1 MPVRIASRAKYR
13 AKNQKVEPAP
23 ASPAALLARQDLGA
37 FGAYVVGKE
46 PASHHKS
53 WFPYLVTG
61 DDSTELQ
68 GIAGGYL
75 SILAPRGSA
84 KSTWLALYAA
94 FAIGLN
100 PHAQIIYVGYSES
113 VALKQSRMIKRI
125 IASKKYQQVFPHIRP
140 GQRWSDRDWEIDKE
154 YAGVTALDSDYTF
167 YAVGCA
173 GAITSRRSSLIICDD
188 LIKSSAAIA
197 NPDVRE
203 KMICNWSEVLEPTL
217 IPGGRVVSIG
227 TRFRSDDI
235 HATEFT
241 TENDWQVVQQSAIE
255 IDSKGNER
263 SYWAARFAL
272 AALQK
277 IRDRKPLI
285 FCFQYQN
292 KLPDNSENAIIH
304 PDWIAYGD
312 LPASFDELVLGVDLA
327 ASEKTRADYTALVLV
342 GRKGELFYVVE
353 VLEFRAVG
361 NVEKIRRICDLRKEY
376 GNFKVV
382 VEKVAYQSSFE
393 GDWKVEMKRRHLH
406 GFTCEMVVPKGDKDS
421 RLEGISGVFAND
433 IVRFNRKAKCGR
445 LVSQLLR
452 LDIEHDD
459 LSDGC
464 EMAIA
469 RLQRRSRRPLSSA

>member
-1 MPVRIASRAKYR
+1 MPVRTSSRAKYR
-13 AKNQKVEPAP
+13 AKNRKNEPAP
-23 ASPAALLARQDLGA
+23 ATPEALLARQDLGA
-37 FGAYVVGKE
+37 FGAYVVNKV
-46 PASHHKS
+46 PAAHHSS

-61 DDSTELQ
+61 ESSSELNE
-68 GIAGGYL
+68 IAGGNL

-100 PHAQIIYVGYSES
+100 PHIQIIYVGYSES

-125 IASKKYQQVFPHIRP
+125 VASKQYQQVFPSIRP

-154 YAGVTALDSDYTF
+154 YAGVTSLDSDYTF
-167 YAVGCA
+167 YAVGCQ

-197 NPDVRE
+197 NPDTRE
-203 KMICNWSEVLEPTL
+203 KMLCNYSEVLEPTL

-227 TRFRSDDI
+227 TRFRPDDI
-235 HATEFT
+235 HATEFIGSNGW
-241 TENDWQVVQQSAIE
+241 EVVQQSAIE
-255 IDSKGNER
+255 VDERGNER
-263 SYWAARFAL
+263 SYWAARFGL
-272 AALQK
+272 ESLQK

-292 KLPDNSENAIIH
+292 KLPDNSENAIIR
-304 PDWIAYGD
+304 PEWIVYD
-312 LPASFDELVLGVDLA
+312 ECPTTFDELVLGVDLA
-327 ASEKTRADYTALVLV
+327 ASEKTRADYTAMVLV
-342 GRKGELFYVVE
+342 GRKGDLFYVVE

-361 NVEKIRRICDLRKEY
+361 NVEKIKRICELRKKW
-376 GNFKVV
+376 GNFKVI

-393 GDWKVEMKRRHLH
+393 GDWKVEMTRRRLS
-406 GFTCEMVVPKGDKDS
+406 GFGCEMVTPKGDKDS
-421 RLEGISGVFAND
+421 RLEGISGVFSNN
-433 IVRFNRKAKCGR
+433 IVRFSRTAKCGR

-452 LDIEHDD
+452 LDLEHDD

-469 RLQRRSRRPLSSA
+469 RLQRRSRRPLTTA